1 MKRIISM
8 ILALVLM
15 LSLAACAGGNTET
28 EPTET
33 KMKTDVAEPLTW
45 EKINALPIAND
56 DMTEEELRQLV
67 LDYVYLQLTFAYTP
81 SHSITYNNA
90 SSDITLTP
98 GMYYG
103 GLPYDN
109 GCYGNIYMLMEFY
122 DEENGVLDLS
132 GGGTTLGMLSNQC
145 SSSMCWGWGRVANTL
160 TNGGATDST
169 YVHGYLPVGPYT
181 YEMPAA
187 NNGRFDDTYT
197 SNMVCEQNGPEVM
210 FESYAQL
217 KPADGLINGA
227 HNGHVR
233 MVSTK
238 PNVVLDAN
246 GKVDG
251 MLSTL
256 TFVDQGRA
264 WWTSTQS
271 NGVPYEVQ
279 GGVDVKVSFF
289 DLYKGGYIPVTIAE
303 LNKQD
308 PVEKSETTMD
318 YTGDTVTVADLRK
331 AKITS
336 NYWMSDI
343 TITVKDEKGNEVY
356 RSTMP
361 VYYGIRAKTME
372 GEVSLVASSVLDEYA
387 DGKHTV
393 EVSSRISTG
402 EKPVVY
408 TGTLVG

>member
-1 MKRIISM
+1 MKRIIPL

-33 KMKTDVAEPLTW
+33 KIKTDVAEPLTW

-67 LDYVYLQLTFAYTP
+67 LDYMYLQLTFAYTP

-90 SSDITLTP
+90 STDITLSP
-98 GMYYG
+98 GLYYG

-109 GCYGNIYMLMEFY
+109 GCYGNIYTLMAYY

-132 GGGTTLGMLSNQC
+132 EGATTLGKLSNQC
-145 SSSMCWGWGRVANTL
+145 SSSCCWGWGRVANSL

-169 YVHGYLPVGPYT
+169 QEHGYLPVGPYT
-181 YEMPAA
+181 YEMPVTSE
-187 NNGRFDDTYT
+187 GRFTDEYT
-197 SNMVCEQNGPEVM
+197 STMVCSQNGPDVM
-210 FESYAQL
+210 FESYALL
-217 KPADGLINGA
+217 KPADGLITGA

-233 MVSTK
+233 MVSIAPT
-238 PNVVLDAN
+238 VVRDAS
-246 GKVDG
+246 GKIDG
-251 MLSTL
+251 TQSYLH
-256 TFVDQGRA
+256 FIDQGRA
-264 WWTSTQS
+264 WWTGKQS
-271 NGVPYEVQ
+271 NGVDYEIQ
-279 GGVDVKVSFF
+279 GGVDVKISFF
-289 DLYKGGYIPVTIAE
+289 DLYSGGYIPVTIAE
-303 LNKQD
+303 LNKQN

-318 YTGDTVTVADLRK
+318 YSGDTITVADLRK
-331 AKITS
+331 AKVKS

-343 TITVKDEKGNEVY
+343 SITVKDEKGNQVY
-356 RSTMP
+356 RNLQP

-372 GEVSLVASSVLDEYA
+372 GEVSLVATSVLDEYA

-402 EKPVVY
+402 ENPVVY